1 VVAGT
6 VSIEIYTGQQ
16 GCGKTYN
23 MVAEVILPS
32 LRIPSFEVLSNLD
45 VVDPKSG
52 RRTEPIDLT
61 HGFDGIKAHLERNL
75 SRPLEERKSVVLC
88 VDELGVTMP
97 VELWKSDAAM
107 DVIAISLQMRKA
119 RCDFVGTVQH
129 FERVVKVLRDNAT
142 VVHKCRLKY
151 RHPWKR
157 DLSGPINRRNGKP
170 YMRAWWFEIES
181 VTPEVINLSEQR
193 RKAGRIGGFRQV
205 FFRDEIAGC
214 FDTFARV
221 EATGL
226 LDDGKTI
233 EKRRKAGALAGID
246 WSAAGPG
253 SAAAF
258 LDELDDLATERAQEA
273 AVSAVEAERE
283 DHPRRGR
290 WGA

>member
-1 VVAGT
+1 VVAA

-32 LRIPSFEVLSNLD
+32 LRLPSFEVLSNLD

-52 RRTEPIDLT
+52 RRTISLDLT
-61 HGFDGIKAHLERNL
+61 HGFEGIKDHLEMNL
-75 SRPLEERKSVVLC
+75 RRPLEERKSIALC

-119 RCDFVGTVQH
+119 RCDFIGTVQH
-129 FERVVKVLRDNAT
+129 FERVVKVLRDNAN

-157 DLSGPINRRNGKP
+157 DHAGPINRRNGRP

-181 VTPEVINLSEQR
+181 VAPEVVNLSEQR

-205 FFRDEIAGC
+205 FFREEIARC
-214 FDTFARV
+214 FDTFARI

-226 LDDGKTI
+226 LDDPKTV
-233 EKRRKAGALAGID
+233 EKRRKAGAIAGID

-253 SAAAF
+253 AAAAL
-258 LDELDDLATERAQEA
+258 LDELDDLATERAREF
-273 AVSAVEAERE
+273 AVAAVEAERE
-283 DHPRRGR
+283 NRL
-290 WGA
+290 

>member
-1 VVAGT
+1 VVAA

-23 MVAEVILPS
+23 MVAEVILPA

-52 RRTEPIDLT
+52 RRTEAIDLT
-61 HGFDGIKAHLERNL
+61 HGFEGIKAHLERNL
-75 SRPLEERKSVVLC
+75 SRPLHERKSVVLC

-129 FERVVKVLRDNAT
+129 FERTVKVLRDNCT

-157 DLSGPINRRNGKP
+157 DLAGPINRRNGRP

-181 VTPEVINLSEQR
+181 VSPEVINLSEQR

-205 FFRDEIAGC
+205 FFREEVAGC

-221 EATGL
+221 ESTGL
-226 LDDGKTI
+226 LDDRAAMDR
-233 EKRRKAGALAGID
+233 RRKAGAVAGID
-246 WSAAGPG
+246 WSGGNPAG
-253 SAAAF
+253 AAAL
-258 LDELDDLATERAQEA
+258 LDELDDLATERAQEF
-273 AVSAVEAERE
+273 AVAAVEAER
-283 DHPRRGR
+283 DRTSRRRFG
-290 WGA
+290 GG